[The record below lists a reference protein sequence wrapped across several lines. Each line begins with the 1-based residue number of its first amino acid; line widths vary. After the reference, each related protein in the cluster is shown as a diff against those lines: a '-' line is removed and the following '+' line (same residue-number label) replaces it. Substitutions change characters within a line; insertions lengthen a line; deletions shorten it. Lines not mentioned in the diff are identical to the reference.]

1 MDRKMSTF
9 NTKEYCISH
18 HIPAFSFTLNDTK
31 ECSDNWKSLT
41 PTNFAWRIN
50 DYDNGFAVITGFT
63 HMVVDFDLKHNP
75 PQAIYDVLNES
86 CSAVERT
93 PGGYHFW
100 FLLDEHSTLYKNKTE
115 VCWDNV
121 VIEGLDIRTKGGIC
135 YCAPSHYVAANG
147 SVKQYTWMRGD
158 LSTATTMPSTV
169 YTRMT
174 NALDTITDTVTN
186 KATDVD
192 SDELLLVL
200 NGLSPKRADSYS
212 DWTTVGMAL
221 KNAGFT
227 CDVWDKWSS
236 QSPKYKSGECL
247 KKWSSFS
254 LHGTVTAST
263 LYYWLKQDNRPLF
276 MELQTRRQ
284 EITQNLLCATHASVA
299 HAFYTMNPRAYL
311 YTMDE
316 GWFILQPNQT
326 WLGTG
331 STDIKSIPGLLNHIL
346 DDSQA
351 VLKNVVAQINLNN
364 DGDQMKAKMLKQAI
378 RSVEHTGFLRGV
390 ATLLLGKYAVHNVQF
405 NEKRNLFAFSNGLI
419 NMMDGSFRPIEADD
433 YITVTCGYDWR
444 EPRVVEKEMV
454 RNFLKKMLPQDAVL
468 EYILLALSR
477 SLIGGNDEQ
486 LFHVL
491 TGMGANGKSC
501 LMDLCKLVFGDYYQT
516 LSATYLTEES
526 DGKDRPLPEMVTAR
540 YARMLVTSE
549 PDVRKKL
556 QINVLK
562 NITGNE
568 EVVFR
573 GMFARNVTKYLPQFM
588 LWILT
593 NDMPS
598 LSKYDQAI
606 ERRMR
611 CVHFLVRF
619 VYAPRAEN
627 EALRDDSLSSKFKT
641 DEGWKFGLLGLL
653 LDTHRQSA
661 GARLVMP
668 SEVKET
674 TTAYMLEN
682 NPVGAWLHSRYD
694 ITGRRE
700 DIIQKTDF
708 YKAFLGDTG
717 IQKTQK
723 AFSEDMVKCNIL
735 ERKTNGER
743 FYFGIV
749 RKQVIDNND

>member
-1 MDRKMSTF
+1 MNRKMSAF

-31 ECSDNWKSLT
+31 ECNDNWKSLT
-41 PTNFAWRIN
+41 PTDFAWRIN

-63 HMVVDFDLKHNP
+63 HMVVDFDLKHSP

-86 CSAVERT
+86 CNAVERT

-100 FLLDEHSTLYKNKTE
+100 FLLDEHSATYKNKAD

-121 VIEGLDIRTKGGIC
+121 AIEGLDIRSKGGIC

-158 LSTATTMPSTV
+158 LSTASTMPPAV
-169 YTRMT
+169 YERLS
-174 NALDTITDTVTN
+174 NALDRPIITNEKDTE
-186 KATDVD
+186 VD
-192 SDELLLVL
+192 MDELLLVL
-200 NGLSPKRADSYS
+200 NGISPKRADSYS
-212 DWTTVGMAL
+212 DWITVGMAL

-227 CDVWDKWSS
+227 CEIWDKWSS

-247 KKWSSFS
+247 KKWRSFS
-254 LHGTVTAST
+254 MNGTVTVST
-263 LYYWLKQDNRPLF
+263 LYYWLKQDNRALF

-346 DDSQA
+346 DDSQT

-390 ATLLLGKYAVHNVQF
+390 ATLLIGKYAAYNVPF
-405 NEKRNLFAFSNGLI
+405 NEKRHLFAFTNGVLDMKDNI
-419 NMMDGSFRPIEADD
+419 FRPIAADD

-444 EPRVVEKEMV
+444 EPRSLEKEMV
-454 RNFLKKMLPQDAVL
+454 RDFLKKMLPQKAVL
-468 EYILLALSR
+468 EYILLALSK
-477 SLIGGNDEQ
+477 SLVGSNDEQ
-486 LFHVL
+486 FFHVL

-526 DGKDRPLPEMVTAR
+526 DGKDRPLPEMVAAR

-549 PDVRKKL
+549 PDARKKL

-573 GMFARNVTKYLPQFM
+573 GMFARNATRYVPQFL
-588 LWILT
+588 LWILA
-593 NDMPS
+593 NDMPQ

-611 CVHFLVRF
+611 FILFIMRF
-619 VYAPRAEN
+619 VYEPRAEN

-641 DEGWKFGLLGLL
+641 DEGWRYGLLGLL
-653 LDTHRQSA
+653 LDAYRASA
-661 GARLVMP
+661 GARCVMP
-668 SEVKET
+668 AEVRET
-674 TTAYMLEN
+674 THAYMLEN
-682 NPVGAWLHSRYD
+682 NPVGAWLHTYYE

-700 DIIQKTDF
+700 DVIQKTEF
-708 YKAFLGDTG
+708 YRAFLEDTG

-723 AFSEDMVKCNIL
+723 AFSDDMVKCNVL
-735 ERKTNGER
+735 EKKVRGDR
-743 FYFGIV
+743 FYFGVV
-749 RKQVIDNND
+749 RKQDTETVE